1 MRAWLAMCC
10 QVSVC
15 SNRCRH
21 LQPACVRVSGRRLLM
36 AVKCSLTLLLCR
48 PPHKAPRDANVAP
61 RLSAPTF
68 GAADWRVF
76 GAFCVLPVSCA
87 LGVLPAPVYAQSIAA
102 PAYADALQEW
112 QAVYPHKLL
121 LTATLSDVLLKLWS
135 YNGVLY
141 ANAQS
146 LAALGIAPSGLPQS
160 LHRLL
165 TATILPPMPLAMPP
179 PTPPLL
185 ACAGLMPMQRCRPSC
200 KARGGCLKLAS
211 WPRLQVAYNAAR
223 QPLDLQAPL
232 EWLNLPVTNVGPS
245 QNTPLSATAPG
256 LGLAYCQSLNAKLH

>member
-1 MRAWLAMCC
+1 
-10 QVSVC
+10 
-15 SNRCRH
+15 
-21 LQPACVRVSGRRLLM
+21 M

-112 QAVYPHKLL
+112 QAVYPQI
-121 LTATLSDVLLKLWS
+121 TINGRTSDVLLKLWS

-146 LAALGIAPSGLPQS
+146 LAALGIAPSEV
-160 LHRLL
+160 
-165 TATILPPMPLAMPP
+165 AAE
-179 PTPPLL
+179 
-185 ACAGLMPMQRCRPSC
+185 
-200 KARGGCLKLAS
+200 LAS
-211 WPRLQVAYNAAR
+211 ILRG
-223 QPLDLQAPL
+223 D
-232 EWLNLPVTNVGPS
+232 
-245 QNTPLSATAPG
+245 
-256 LGLAYCQSLNAKLH
+256 